1 MTPSRGFVRRPHA
14 RVAWQSLGAATAVL
28 VSLIAFVVA
37 FSAALSSSS
46 GSGSQRLTPS
56 VSTAGPG
63 LPTLARGPVSAT
75 LGAADPA
82 YLIRASTPSAA
93 VLRADGVAQRMRTRF
108 TRSGVTIAAGETRV
122 RLRLLAIAA
131 GASPRKL
138 ASVQPSATANRV
150 DYRREGLT
158 EWYAN
163 GPLGLEQGFTVQ
175 RAAAPGP
182 SDSLTLS
189 LALSGNLHASS
200 TPATGQI
207 LLSHAGGAPVLRYG
221 ALSAYDAS
229 GRALPSQL
237 ALHGGRVLIAV
248 NTAHARFPLT
258 IDPLVEQAERP
269 APSDENG
276 HGQFGYSVAL
286 SADGTTALVGAPGD
300 DGFAGAAWVFTRAG
314 SVWTQQGPKLSINE
328 QTDAEEEARCEK
340 EVNECGFGRS
350 VALSADGNTALIGA
364 PRANAARGAA
374 WVFTRSGTTWSQ
386 FGEKLTGDTEA
397 KGNAS
402 FGRSVALSG
411 DGDTALVGAPREDS
425 SRGGAWA
432 FARLGAGFVAEGSEL
447 TGEEE
452 IGAAYFGR
460 SLALS
465 FDGTTALVGGP
476 GDDAY
481 SGAAWVFAHSG
492 AGFAPEGGK
501 LTAGAEEV
509 GSGRFGFSVALS
521 SDGDTALVGAR
532 SDDEDAGAAWM
543 LARSG
548 SSWVAQGA
556 KLTGA
561 GELEA
566 AQFGYSV
573 ALSADATTALVGA
586 PHDSASVGAA
596 WTFALSGAQWAQQQ
610 EMNANAPEEGKA
622 LFGAGLALAADG
634 GTALIGAP
642 HAARRLG
649 GAWSYLGPVAE
660 PESPT
665 PPETPT
671 DDTPPGP
678 TPETGSSGT
687 GSTGPTPRSG
697 VLGSTAS
704 ALPPPHLGVNGNVI
718 RLSGIVRVR
727 LPGSRVFTLL
737 TEGAQ
742 IPFGSL
748 VDATHGRVSVTTEA
762 AGGGTQTMIFYEGEF
777 KLTQRHDGLVVSIL
791 AGGSFASCRAK
802 GARSGAAQT
811 SATHKRPVRKLW
823 AEGHGSY
830 STKGNYATGAVLGT
844 RWLTEDLCDGT
855 LIRVLTDKVAVTNLV
870 THKRLT
876 VRAGHSYFAK
886 APHRRQK

>member
-1 MTPSRGFVRRPHA
+1 MVR
-14 RVAWQSLGAATAVL
+14 TAE
-28 VSLIAFVVA
+28 IAGGKTVD
-37 FSAALSSSS
+37 L
-46 GSGSQRLTPS
+46 
-56 VSTAGPG
+56 G
-63 LPTLARGPVSAT
+63 LPALARGPVSAT
-75 LGAADPA
+75 LGAVDPA
-82 YLIRASTPSAA
+82 YQVRASTPSAA
-93 VLRADGVAQRMRTRF
+93 GFHAESAAQQMHVQF
-108 TRSGVTIAAGETRV
+108 ARSGVRIGTGATQL
-122 RLRLLAIAA
+122 RLRLLAI
-131 GASPRKL
+131 GARASSRGL
-138 ASVQPSATANRV
+138 AIVQPSAAANRV
-150 DYRREGLT
+150 DYRRNGLD
-158 EWYAN
+158 EWYTN

-175 RAAAPGP
+175 RTAALDSSA
-182 SDSLTLS
+182 SLTLS
-189 LALSGNLHASS
+189 LALSGNVHASLAN
-200 TPATGQI
+200 ATSQI
-207 LLSHAGGAPVLRYG
+207 VLSRANGAPALRYG

-229 GRALPSQL
+229 GRALPSHL
-237 ALHGGRVLIAV
+237 ALHGGRVLIVV
-248 NTAHARFPLT
+248 NTARARFPVT
-258 IDPLVEQAERP
+258 IDPLIEQADRP
-269 APSDENG
+269 APSDESV

-300 DGFAGAAWVFTRAG
+300 EDFAGAAWVFTRTG

-328 QTDAEEEARCEK
+328 QTDPEEEASCEK

-364 PRANAARGAA
+364 PRANGARGAA

-386 FGEKLTGDTEA
+386 FGEKLTGDAELE
-397 KGNAS
+397 GNS
-402 FGRSVALSG
+402 GFGRSVALSG
-411 DGDTALVGAPREDS
+411 DGDTALVGAPREN
-425 SRGGAWA
+425 RGHGVAWA
-432 FARLGAGFVAEGSEL
+432 FGRLGSSFIAEGSQL
-447 TGEEE
+447 TGGEQV
-452 IGAAYFGR
+452 GGAYFGR
-460 SLALS
+460 SLSLS
-465 FDGTTALVGGP
+465 FDGASALVGGP
-476 GDDAY
+476 GDDGY
-481 SGAAWVFAHSG
+481 VGAAWAFARSG
-492 AGFAPEGGK
+492 TGYAQEGAK
-501 LTAGAEEV
+501 LTGGSEEV
-509 GSGRFGFSVALS
+509 GTGRYGFSVTLS

-532 SDDEDAGAAWM
+532 SDDEDAGAAWV

-548 SSWVAQGA
+548 SSWVAQGP
-556 KLTGA
+556 KLTA
-561 GELEA
+561 TEELGA

-573 ALSADATTALVGA
+573 ALSGDGGTALIGA

-596 WTFALSGAQWAQQQ
+596 WTFARSGAEWAQQQ
-610 EMNANAPEEGKA
+610 ELNANAPEEGKA

-634 GTALIGAP
+634 ATTLIGAP

-649 GAWSYLGPVAE
+649 GAWSYLGPIAE

-671 DDTPPGP
+671 GDTTPTP

-687 GSTGPTPRSG
+687 GLVPQTPRSG
-697 VLGSTAS
+697 VLGSTVS

-727 LPGSRVFTLL
+727 LPGSRIFTLL

-762 AGGGTQTMIFYEGEF
+762 AGGGTQTMIFYQGEF

-791 AGGSFASCRAK
+791 AGGSFASCKAK
-802 GARSGAAQT
+802 GARSGAART

-855 LIRVLTDKVAVTNLV
+855 LIRVLTDKVSVTNLL